1 MKEKQSRMFEK
12 ILVAVDGSPD
22 ADRAVRAGAEI
33 AKAEGGRLVLG
44 HVSCLPEHYRSHLV
58 DELEE
63 AIRADG
69 EKILEHAVRVAQEAG
84 VQVEARLLEKDHAAE
99 AVLELALEI
108 EADLI
113 VIGVRGRTPD
123 QVRAL
128 GSVSEAVTR
137 GAQTSV
143 LLVRRT

>member
-1 MKEKQSRMFEK
+1 MFEK

-33 AKAEGGRLVLG
+33 AAAEGARLILG

-58 DELEE
+58 DQLEE

-69 EKILEHAVRVAQEAG
+69 EKILEHAVRVARGAGAEA
-84 VQVEARLLEKDHAAE
+84 ESRLLEKDHAAE
-99 AVLELALEI
+99 ALLALAREI
-108 EADLI
+108 GADLI

-137 GAQTSV
+137 EAQTSV

>member
-1 MKEKQSRMFEK
+1 MFQK

-22 ADRAVRAGAEI
+22 ADRAVRAGVDI
-33 AKAEGGRLVLG
+33 AKAGGSLVLG

-69 EKILEHAVRVAQEAG
+69 EKILEHAARVAEEAG
-84 VQVEARLLEKDHAAE
+84 VRPETRLLEKDHAAE
-99 AVLELALEI
+99 ALLELADEI
-108 EADLI
+108 GADLI
-113 VIGVRGRTPD
+113 VMGVRGRTPD
-123 QVRAL
+123 SVRAM

-137 GAQTSV
+137 GARTSV
-143 LLVRRT
+143 LLVRRD

>member
-1 MKEKQSRMFEK
+1 MFEK

-33 AKAEGGRLVLG
+33 AKTEGSRLVLG
-44 HVSCLPEHYRSHLV
+44 HVSCLPEHYRSHLA

-69 EKILEHAVRVAQEAG
+69 EKILEHAVRVAGEVG
-84 VQVEARLLEKDHAAE
+84 IEVDARLLEKDHAAE
-99 AVLELALEI
+99 AILELALEV

-113 VIGVRGRTPD
+113 VVGVRGRTPD
-123 QVRAL
+123 AVRRM

-137 GAQTSV
+137 EALASV
-143 LLVRRT
+143 LLVRRA

>member
-1 MKEKQSRMFEK
+1 MFEK

-33 AKAEGGRLVLG
+33 AKTEGGRLVLG

-69 EKILEHAVRVAQEAG
+69 EKILEHAARVAQEAG
-84 VQVEARLLEKDHAAE
+84 AQAETRLLEKDHAAE
-99 AVLELALEI
+99 ALLELAVEI
-108 EADLI
+108 GAELI

-123 QVRAL
+123 QVRSL

-137 GAQTSV
+137 GARASV

>member
-1 MKEKQSRMFEK
+1 MFKK

-22 ADRAVRAGAEI
+22 ADRAVRAGCEI
-33 AKAEGGRLVLG
+33 ARADGGSLILG
-44 HVSCLPEHYRSHLV
+44 HVSCLPEHYRSHLA
-58 DELEE
+58 DQLEE

-69 EKILEHAVRVAQEAG
+69 EKILEHAKRVAGEAG
-84 VQVEARLLEKDHAAE
+84 VEAETRLVEKDHAAE
-99 AVLELALEI
+99 ALLELAQDLA
-108 EADLI
+108 ADLI

-123 QVRAL
+123 RVRAL

-137 GAQTSV
+137 GARASI

>member
-1 MKEKQSRMFEK
+1 MFEK

-33 AKAEGGRLVLG
+33 AKADGGRLVLG
-44 HVSCLPEHYRSHLV
+44 HVSCLPEHYRSHLA

-69 EKILEHAVRVAQEAG
+69 EKILEHAARVAEEAG
-84 VQVEARLLEKDHAAE
+84 VPADARLLEKDHAAE
-99 AVLELALEI
+99 AILELAQEI
-108 EADLI
+108 GADLI
-113 VIGVRGRTPD
+113 VLGVRGRTPD
-123 QVRAL
+123 RVRAM

-137 GAQTSV
+137 EARTSV
-143 LLVRRT
+143 LLVRRP

>member
-1 MKEKQSRMFEK
+1 MFK
-12 ILVAVDGSPD
+12 KVLVAVDGSPD
-22 ADRAVRAGAEI
+22 ADRAVRAGSGI
-33 AKAEGGRLVLG
+33 AKADGGRIVLG

-69 EKILEHAVRVAQEAG
+69 EKILEHATRVAEEAG
-84 VQVEARLLEKDHAAE
+84 VQAEARLLEKDHAAE
-99 AVLELALEI
+99 ALLELALEI
-108 EADLI
+108 SADLI

-123 QVRAL
+123 QVRTL
-128 GSVSEAVTR
+128 GSVSDAVTR
-137 GAQTSV
+137 EARASV

>member
-1 MKEKQSRMFEK
+1 MFQK

-22 ADRAVRAGAEI
+22 ADRAVRAAAEI
-33 AKAEGGRLVLG
+33 AKAKGGRLVVT

-58 DELEE
+58 DQLEE

-69 EKILEHAVRVAQEAG
+69 EKILEHAVRVAKEAG
-84 VQVEARLLEKDHAAE
+84 VETESRLLEKDHAAE
-99 AVLELALEI
+99 ALLNFAREI
-108 EADLI
+108 GADLI
-113 VIGVRGRTPD
+113 VVGVRGRTPD
-123 QVRAL
+123 QVRAM

-137 GAQTSV
+137 EAETSV

>member
-1 MKEKQSRMFEK
+1 MFER

-33 AKAEGGRLVLG
+33 ARTKGGRLVVA
-44 HVSCLPEHYRSHLV
+44 HVTCLPEHYRAHLV

-69 EKILEHAVRVAQEAG
+69 EKILEHAARVALEAG
-84 VQVEARLLEKDHAAE
+84 VEVEARLLERDHAAE
-99 AVLELALEI
+99 ALLDLGKEI
-108 EADLI
+108 GADLI
-113 VIGVRGRTPD
+113 VVGVRGRTPD
-123 QVRAL
+123 QVRAM
-128 GSVSEAVTR
+128 GSVSEAITR
-137 GAQTSV
+137 GAGMSV

>member
-1 MKEKQSRMFEK
+1 MFEK

-33 AKAEGGRLVLG
+33 AAPEGSRLVLA

-69 EKILEHAVRVAQEAG
+69 EKILEHAMRVARGAGAEA
-84 VQVEARLLEKDHAAE
+84 ESRLLEKDHAA
-99 AVLELALEI
+99 AALLKLAQEI
-108 EADLI
+108 DADLI
-113 VIGVRGRTPD
+113 VVGVRGRTPD

-137 GAQTSV
+137 EAKASV
-143 LLVRRT
+143 LLVRRA

>member
-1 MKEKQSRMFEK
+1 MFQK

-33 AKAEGGRLVLG
+33 AKADGSALVLG
-44 HVSCLPEHYRSHLV
+44 HVSCLPEHYRSHLA

-69 EKILEHAVRVAQEAG
+69 EKILEHAERVAQEGG
-84 VQVEARLLEKDHAAE
+84 VRAEVRLLEKDHAAE
-99 AVLELALEI
+99 ALLDLAQEI
-108 EADLI
+108 GADLI

-137 GAQTSV
+137 EARTSV

>member
-1 MKEKQSRMFEK
+1 MFQR

-33 AKAEGGRLVLG
+33 AKSEGGRLVLG
-44 HVSCLPEHYRSHLV
+44 HVSCLPEHYRSHLA

-69 EKILEHAVRVAQEAG
+69 EKILEHAVRVAADLGAEA
-84 VQVEARLLEKDHAAE
+84 ESRLLEKDHAAE
-99 AVLELALEI
+99 AILDLAGEVG
-108 EADLI
+108 ADLI
-113 VIGVRGRTPD
+113 VVGVRGRTPD
-123 QVRAL
+123 SVRPM

-137 GAQTSV
+137 QARTSV
-143 LLVRRT
+143 LLVRRG

>member
-1 MKEKQSRMFEK
+1 MFQK

-22 ADRAVRAGAEI
+22 AERAVRAGAEI
-33 AKAEGGRLVLG
+33 AKAEGSRLVLG

-69 EKILEHAVRVAQEAG
+69 EKILEHAVRVAEEAG
-84 VQVEARLLEKDHAAE
+84 VEGEARLLEREHAAE
-99 AVLELALEI
+99 AILELAQDI
-108 EADLI
+108 GADLI
-113 VIGVRGRTPD
+113 VVGVRGRTPD
-123 QVRAL
+123 GMRAM

-137 GAQTSV
+137 EARTSV
-143 LLVRRT
+143 LLIRRA